1 MNNEIVA
8 AAMPA
13 DGRVTGGGKG
23 VPYLRDFFMH
33 EMASAELDK
42 AQADSVAA

>member
-1 MNNEIVA
+1 MNNEIFN

-23 VPYLRDFFMH
+23 VPYLRDYFMH
-33 EMASAELDK
+33 EMASAELDQ
-42 AQADSVAA
+42 AQANPVAA